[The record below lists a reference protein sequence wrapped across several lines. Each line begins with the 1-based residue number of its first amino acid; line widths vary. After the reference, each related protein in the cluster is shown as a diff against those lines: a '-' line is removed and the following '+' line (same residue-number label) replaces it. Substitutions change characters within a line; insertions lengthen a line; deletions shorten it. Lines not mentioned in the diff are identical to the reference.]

1 MKPADILA
9 EIEDVLR
16 TMPPEND
23 LRQDTQEIFSSLGRA
38 VAVLGQWNTLAGVQ
52 AEVYVKELRRSAA
65 YEAHRGYVNLMV
77 LLHRGRSELRMITI
91 GPVNAAIGQGLVFD
105 YFDEIRKLIATANS
119 DLLFVDPYLDAN
131 FVSQYLPHIPMGV
144 KTRLLAREKLPSLLP
159 AVKLLAQ
166 QSQMPIEVRSAPNFH
181 DRYFIVD
188 GKDCY
193 QSGAS
198 FKDGGR
204 NAPTTITQITDAFPA
219 VHRTY
224 EELWQKGKPEL

>member
-9 EIEDVLR
+9 ELEDVLR
-16 TMPPEND
+16 TMPPQNQ
-23 LRQDTQEIFSSLGRA
+23 LHLDTQEIFSWLGRA
-38 VAVLGQWNTLAGVQ
+38 VAAIGQWNTLAGEN
-52 AEVYVKELRRSAA
+52 ARIYVRELRRNVS
-65 YEAHRGYVNLMV
+65 YESHKGFVNLMV
-77 LLHRGRSELRMITI
+77 LLHEARSDLRMITI

-131 FVSQYLPHIPMGV
+131 FVSQYLPHVPAAV
-144 KTRLLAREKLPSLLP
+144 KIRLLAREKVTTLLP
-159 AVKLLAQ
+159 AVKLFAQ
-166 QSQMPIEVRSAPNFH
+166 QSQMRIEVRSAPNFH

-188 GKDCY
+188 GNACY

-204 NAPTTITQITDAFPA
+204 NAPTTITQITDAFS
-219 VHRTY
+219 VVRQTY
-224 EELWQKGKPEL
+224 EDMWQNGRPEL

>member
-1 MKPADILA
+1 M
-9 EIEDVLR
+9 
-16 TMPPEND
+16 D
-23 LRQDTQEIFSSLGRA
+23 LFL
-38 VAVLGQWNTLAGVQ
+38 
-52 AEVYVKELRRSAA
+52 K
-65 YEAHRGYVNLMV
+65 
-77 LLHRGRSELRMITI
+77 
-91 GPVNAAIGQGLVFD
+91 
-105 YFDEIRKLIATANS
+105 IRKLIATANS
-119 DLLFVDPYLDAN
+119 DLLFVDPYLDPN

-144 KTRLLAREKLPSLLP
+144 KTRLLAREKLPSLRP